1 MEAEQIQKMSYS
13 IDTEKL
19 FFAKTQARESPV
31 FQAENPAWWR

>member
-19 FFAKTQARESPV
+19 FSAKTRARQSPI
-31 FQAENPAWWR
+31 FQAENPAG